1 MSDYVSAELKAQIR
15 QQARN
20 RYGYC
25 LSLQQYVLGTLE
37 IEYIIPKSAGGSSR
51 EDNLWMACR
60 PCNSHKADRT
70 HGIDPLSEET
80 VALYHP
86 RKQTWNDHFAW
97 SNDGTHIVGT
107 TPCGRVT
114 VEILQLNNPFS
125 VAVRRSW
132 VSVGWHPPK
141 SDE

>member
-37 IEYIIPKSAGGSSR
+37 IEHIIPKSAGGSSR

-86 RKQTWNDHFAW
+86 RKQTWNDHLAW

-125 VAVRRSW
+125 VAVRRS
-132 VSVGWHPPK
+132 
-141 SDE
+141 

>member
-125 VAVRRSW
+125 VAVRRS
-132 VSVGWHPPK
+132 
-141 SDE
+141 

>member
-37 IEYIIPKSAGGSSR
+37 IEHIIPKSAGGSSR

-70 HGIDPLSEET
+70 HGID
-80 VALYHP
+80 
-86 RKQTWNDHFAW
+86 
-97 SNDGTHIVGT
+97 
-107 TPCGRVT
+107 RV
-114 VEILQLNNPFS
+114 
-125 VAVRRSW
+125 
-132 VSVGWHPPK
+132 
-141 SDE
+141 